1 MWRPASDNAS
11 IIHFAICL
19 ASSGS
24 IRFSWWSLCAS
35 QIAVAIIEFTW
46 CRSFKRFS
54 SQSASARKVS
64 LWAILSRQLK
74 CYHAC
79 ERWRGMDALHF
90 DAGKAIDPLVW
101 NNLLQGDI
109 TGVACSMKLARTHE
123 LERNRSA
130 WRNGD
135 RHNIRRCRLFLLGS
149 PALDVR
155 AVGSWT
161 APICVART
169 ST

>member
-79 ERWRGMDALHF
+79 ERWRGMDALHL
-90 DAGKAIDPLVW
+90 DAGKAIDPGGHNGSCL
-101 NNLLQGDI
+101 
-109 TGVACSMKLARTHE
+109 SMKLARTHE

>member
-1 MWRPASDNAS
+1 MRSQPQGGVFLCGRTTPKISLHLSIRAHAVGQPLRPFQARCADEAKSLLAATMWRPASDNAS

-54 SQSASARKVS
+54 SQSASVRKVS

-79 ERWRGMDALHF
+79 ERDG
-90 DAGKAIDPLVW
+90 
-101 NNLLQGDI
+101 
-109 TGVACSMKLARTHE
+109 
-123 LERNRSA
+123 
-130 WRNGD
+130 
-135 RHNIRRCRLFLLGS
+135 
-149 PALDVR
+149 R
-155 AVGSWT
+155 AS
-161 APICVART
+161 
-169 ST
+169 S